1 MSRSELVENI
11 TPDVGD
17 KFVNIPI
24 TIDSKPGRGGRF
36 RGQMIA
42 NGIALA
48 IYLFIMFTTF
58 KNGELGFLAK
68 FGRFIFFSV
77 LFLFIVR
84 FIIMRENKLY
94 KQYKKLEDNDYQ
106 FNKANLWGIYGQSE
120 VYPSIFYATGDKLI
134 SIVKMHKDVT
144 VGKKEVDLYNHFEA
158 IADAL
163 NYAGKSGMRVM
174 HIDFMDSVGNDDR
187 LDEWYTEVV
196 ETKNP
201 DFKEFY
207 SLMYNHLVESVK
219 SHMSFED
226 VYVLSSQDTESLF
239 AFKVEQFAL
248 ELKNGNYTAFK
259 YLNREEVQSLVCSV
273 YNVYEFSFMEAS
285 QGVFNKEELG
295 NITAIEVVNNGEL
308 RKLGLTF
315 EERKLKAQEE
325 EREKEMAKKAKKG
338 KKATQNSDKEDLD
351 IF

>member
-1 MSRSELVENI
+1 MSRADLVENI
-11 TPDVGD
+11 TPEVGD

-42 NGIALA
+42 NGISLV
-48 IYLFIMFTTF
+48 IYLFLMFTTF
-58 KNGELGFLAK
+58 KNGEITFFTKLLRFL
-68 FGRFIFFSV
+68 
-77 LFLFIVR
+77 LFTGLFTFTVR

-94 KQYKKLEDNDYQ
+94 KQYKKLEDADYK
-106 FNKANLWGIYGQSE
+106 FSNSNLWGIYGQSE
-120 VYPSIFYATGDKLI
+120 VFPSIFYATGGKLI

-144 VGKKEVDLYNHFEA
+144 VGKKESDLYDHFEA

-163 NYAGKSGMRVM
+163 NYAGKSGLRVM
-174 HIDFMDSVGNDDR
+174 HVDFMDSVGNDDR
-187 LDEWYTEVV
+187 LDLWYNEVV

-248 ELKNGNYTAFK
+248 ELKNGNYTSFK
-259 YLNREEVQSLVCSV
+259 YLSREEVQELVCSV
-273 YNVYEFSFMEAS
+273 YNIHEFSFMEAA
-285 QGVFNKEELG
+285 QGVFNREELG
-295 NITAIEVVNNGEL
+295 NITAIEVVHNGENI
-308 RKLGLTF
+308 KLGLTR
-315 EERKLKAQEE
+315 EERQAKVREE
-325 EREKEMAKKAKKG
+325 ELAKELAKKTKKG
-338 KKATQNSDKEDLD
+338 KKPIQKEGKEDLD